1 MKTYKEIKKIAG
13 KLAQIGHLIN
23 KLAQKGLDID
33 GVQWLE
39 AQLVSGLSVK
49 GEYLLPSDDVVPKS
63 EVERLEG
70 ELIVES
76 TRRKNAVNAYHDAKT
91 EVAREIFEE
100 IEELAKIYT
109 FPVVKNGV
117 VEIAKEP
124 FWCIEP
130 NDLAKLKKKY
140 TEKTE

>member
-1 MKTYKEIKKIAG
+1 MPRYIDADA
-13 KLAQIGHLIN
+13 LAVKWMLANTQERETFRQI
-23 KLAQKGLDID
+23 ID
-33 GVQWLE
+33 E
-39 AQLVSGLSVK
+39 EPTA
-49 GEYLLPSDDVVPKS
+49 DVVPKS
-63 EVERLEG
+63 EVEKLKADLIVWKQDRFNLYQRLELY
-70 ELIVES
+70 EI
-76 TRRKNAVNAYHDAKT
+76 TRKK
-91 EVAREIFEE
+91 VAREIFEE

-140 TEKTE
+140 TGEK